1 LSRDPW
7 EGDEL
12 RPLTLNGWGYVEGN
26 PINRIDPIGLCG
38 ADWTLEATRDCIRL
52 ARRLEELY
60 GIIVYWPGR
69 KDLPPEIDNSI
80 TCFCG
85 DEFANEHAGLGCD
98 RFPHYFPYQ
107 DTKYKKWKR
116 KELMALAIAI
126 LMYEREIGYNATWE
140 MMRGVIFVRAN
151 RSPTDAGFL
160 WLFPEVS
167 GQYFSNTN
175 ASQIPSLPG
184 FGGKPGIALYN
195 PAHRYDWAN
204 LGVHTFSPE
213 TTWTFVHEIAH
224 RVDDFME
231 NKGLKDLSTDFA
243 ANIWKGYG
251 NPGTGPTSYARNAD
265 WAGEDMAETM
275 TAYLWN
281 RHSSSWTEPGSE
293 PDLPW
298 IGRREIDI
306 LWNFRNPASYH
317 LDNPRTQFV
326 EDVFNILRNRYR

>member
-1 LSRDPW
+1 MV
-7 EGDEL
+7 
-12 RPLTLNGWGYVEGN
+12 PLWGYFVVYA

-38 ADWTLEATRDCIRL
+38 ADWTLEATRDCVRL
-52 ARRLEELY
+52 ARLLEELY

-69 KDLPPEIDNSI
+69 NDLPPDINNNT
-80 TCFCG
+80 TCYCG
-85 DEFANEHAGLGCD
+85 DEFEEEIGRGCD
-98 RFPHYFPYQ
+98 SFPHYIRYQ
-107 DTKYKKWKR
+107 NTKYKKWKR

-126 LMYEREIGYNATWE
+126 LMYEREIGYNATRE
-140 MMRGVIFVRAN
+140 VMQEVVFVRAN

-160 WLFPEVS
+160 WWFPEVA

-175 ASQIPSLPG
+175 GSPLPSLPG
-184 FGGKPGIALYN
+184 FGGRPGIALYN
-195 PAHRYDWAN
+195 PAHGSDKAN

-224 RVDDFME
+224 RVDDFLQ
-231 NKGLKDLSTDFA
+231 NKGLKDLSREFT
-243 ANIWKGYG
+243 ANIWKGYD
-251 NPGTGPTSYARNAD
+251 NPGTGPTFYARNAD

-281 RHSSSWTEPGSE
+281 RHSSSWTEPGRE

-306 LWNFRNPASYH
+306 LWNFWNPASYH
-317 LDNPRTQFV
+317 LDNPRTEFV
-326 EDVFNILRNRYR
+326 EDVFNTLRNKYR